1 MTSRSY
7 DVDTI
12 SLKSV
17 ADAHKTWSH
26 AKKKIRNQF
35 RKNARQVKIISNK
48 IRDLGPTQ
56 KIYQEKSLILRRSSY
71 KVMKF
76 PLTIKRR

>member
-26 AKKKIRNQF
+26 AKKKIRSKF
-35 RKNARQVKIISNK
+35 RKDARQVNQCGDAI
-48 IRDLGPTQ
+48 IRDF
-56 KIYQEKSLILRRSSY
+56 ELIG
-71 KVMKF
+71 
-76 PLTIKRR
+76 